1 MTSGPSPSEAEA
13 AAARFVS
20 HVRFHKS
27 FTLPATTEHEALDV
41 SYADVGLVP
50 EPGDANSSHPTVL
63 FMPGMFA
70 SRYLAVGIHTIAER
84 LGVRVL
90 VVDRPGMG
98 KSTDVPLHQRVPVW
112 IELVPLLLAHLGI
125 AHVSLASHS
134 AGTIYLLN
142 TLHHCRDLLHP
153 EKPFVAL
160 LSPWVDPAHSHQI
173 SMKMLQY
180 IPVSA
185 FSIWHLI
192 PKFFVLTAGPALA
205 SSGAVVTKVS
215 NAVSSGGIGG
225 GSDTSELEENR
236 QRVARTYRLTRED
249 QAAIDAHVF
258 RVMFEENTV
267 GANSEALQCLRKGK
281 DWSWGKCENYSV
293 FVNDLVDRERNR
305 RQVGENTDGSGKLK
319 VRIYFAETDA
329 LSGKQGQ
336 AYMERCWKG
345 KDDEDFQD
353 VLDFEASTVFGADH
367 DSTMQS
373 VAVLEKVFVDAG
385 GVLRGD

>member
-1 MTSGPSPSEAEA
+1 MTSEPSPSEA

-27 FTLPATTEHEALDV
+27 FTLPATTEHEALNI
-41 SYADVGLVP
+41 SYADAGLVP
-50 EPGDANSSHPTVL
+50 EPGNANAQPPTVL
-63 FMPGMFA
+63 FIPGMFA

-112 IELVPLLLAHLGI
+112 IELVPQLLAHLGI
-125 AHVSLASHS
+125 EH
-134 AGTIYLLN
+134 
-142 TLHHCRDLLHP
+142 
-153 EKPFVAL
+153 
-160 LSPWVDPAHSHQI
+160 
-173 SMKMLQY
+173 MLQY

-215 NAVSSGGIGG
+215 NVVSSGGIGG
-225 GSDTSELEENR
+225 GSDTSGLEENH
-236 QRVARTYRLTRED
+236 QRVAGRYGLSRDD
-249 QAAIDAHVF
+249 QAAIDARVF
-258 RVMFEENTV
+258 KVMFEENTV

-293 FVNDLVDRERNR
+293 FVKDLVDRERNR
-305 RQVGENTDGSGKLK
+305 RQVGENTDGGGKLK
-319 VRIYFAETDA
+319 
-329 LSGKQGQ
+329 GQ
-336 AYMERCWKG
+336 AYMEQCWKG
-345 KDDEDFQD
+345 KDEEDFQE
-353 VLDFEASTVFGADH
+353 VLDFQASTVFGADH

-385 GVLRGD
+385 GVLRSE